1 MLPVGLSIVF
11 NFFNYLISIIMA
23 ELHVE
28 KKSRKPIWPWI
39 LIILLVVGLLVWWFL
54 DQSNPELIIEQQ
66 EINMVWPDAIKYPE
80 ASLEQFT
87 RA

>member
-1 MLPVGLSIVF
+1 
-11 NFFNYLISIIMA
+11 MA

-54 DQSNPELIIEQQ
+54 DQSNPELMIEQQ
-66 EINMVWPDAIKYPE
+66 EINMIWPDAVEYPE
-80 ASLEQFT
+80 AALEYSI